1 MLENYFS
8 PLQTIGLFLRNALYL
23 PWFSKKVDPDYILN
37 QRLSQKIAESLM
49 TSAIFP
55 TNEYDPI
62 KHAFFMRDIEITIEG
77 PISQIFTI
85 RLFESKEAI
94 GGKKLRMILF
104 SFNENEEGERGQIQ
118 RKWNPLTIQAL
129 SKSPILILKALK
141 EVGISVDSLVT
152 TSLGNV
158 ILQGLNQEED
168 FKILPSTLIMN
179 RGFTSTKKVS
189 FQLFSFPL
197 NYLLYGAAL
206 LTGWNADPEKELIS
220 FLIRESQSSQ
230 PFQERKVIIL
240 EARKDFYFS
249 QQGRFDLDTHTKI
262 AALGHK
268 VFRGNFFTFPFQAR
282 AHHALSLDHL
292 VNNSVTD
299 TLADS
304 AITLSQEE
312 KVSSAIARDVLLSG
326 DGEYHTCF
334 YICGNDGTLDI
345 GTVRDAIP
353 LLSAYIK
360 EAQMRTVADGHREA
374 LAS

>member
-1 MLENYFS
+1 
-8 PLQTIGLFLRNALYL
+8 
-23 PWFSKKVDPDYILN
+23 
-37 QRLSQKIAESLM
+37 
-49 TSAIFP
+49 
-55 TNEYDPI
+55 
-62 KHAFFMRDIEITIEG
+62 
-77 PISQIFTI
+77 
-85 RLFESKEAI
+85 
-94 GGKKLRMILF
+94 
-104 SFNENEEGERGQIQ
+104 
-118 RKWNPLTIQAL
+118 
-129 SKSPILILKALK
+129 
-141 EVGISVDSLVT
+141 
-152 TSLGNV
+152 
-158 ILQGLNQEED
+158 
-168 FKILPSTLIMN
+168 MN

-220 FLIRESQSSQ
+220 FLTRERQSSQ

-240 EARKDFYFS
+240 EARRDFYFS
-249 QQGRFDLDTHTKI
+249 EQGRFDLDTHTKI

-268 VFRGNFFTFPFQAR
+268 VFRGNFFPFPFHER

-304 AITLSQEE
+304 AITLSREE

-360 EAQMRTVADGHREA
+360 EAQMRTVANDHRET